1 MAKPAA
7 KKHAKPAAKKVAK
20 PAAKK
25 VAKPAAKKVAKPAA
39 KKVAKPAAKKVAKP
53 AAKHAADAPAA
64 AEAPAPK
71 APTALTKTE
80 LIAELNKDLAKE
92 YSALIQYVQHAAVI
106 TGPQYDAIS
115 AELAVHSNEEHQH
128 AITLSD
134 QIDFLGGVPA
144 VDVADILI
152 SPDSK
157 TMLEQDLEG
166 ELDAIARYRER
177 IAQAE
182 MLQEYGLRRALED
195 ILIIEEEHA
204 RDLQSALAL

>member
-1 MAKPAA
+1 VPKQSARKTARKSA
-7 KKHAKPAAKKVAK
+7 
-20 PAAKK
+20 
-25 VAKPAAKKVAKPAA
+25 
-39 KKVAKPAAKKVAKP
+39 
-53 AAKHAADAPAA
+53 APAV
-64 AEAPAPK
+64 PRRVTK
-71 APTALTKTE
+71 AQIIDL
-80 LIAELNKDLAKE
+80 LNKDLAKE

-106 TGPQYDAIS
+106 TGPEYDSIT
-115 AELAVHSNEEHQH
+115 AELAVHSTEEHQH
-128 AITLSD
+128 AITLSN

-144 VDVADILI
+144 VDVADIHI

-157 TMLEQDLEG
+157 TMLEQDLDG

-204 RDLQSALAL
+204 RDLQSALNQ

>member
-1 MAKPAA
+1 VAKSAA
-7 KKHAKPAAKKVAK
+7 KKTARK
-20 PAAKK
+20 
-25 VAKPAAKKVAKPAA
+25 
-39 KKVAKPAAKKVAKP
+39 
-53 AAKHAADAPAA
+53 APAKA
-64 AEAPAPK
+64 PAEKRAAPAMTAEAAPS
-71 APTALTKTE
+71 PTPRRVTK
-80 LIAELNKDLAKE
+80 AELVDLLNQDLAKE
-92 YSALIQYVQHAAVI
+92 YSALIQYVQHASVI

-115 AELAVHSNEEHQH
+115 AELTVHSNEEHQH

-144 VDVADILI
+144 VDVADIHI

-157 TMLEQDLEG
+157 TMLEQDLDG

-204 RDLQSALAL
+204 RDLQSALDL